1 MVSGV
6 RLKVGVKL
14 RSGSEIFMSILA
26 KNLKAIRKELGCTQ
40 SVMAEILKVGF
51 RTFVRY
57 EAGERDAPVS
67 VLVKIARLGNISLEQ
82 LLTTGIEPH
91 DIAPL
96 EKINKR
102 SNPAQIQSIDFKVG
116 HVTFKDPVQQE
127 MLTVD
132 DAEKRILTLFRKMP
146 PGLKKDCMDSMSQ
159 IVETGKVLSRLT
171 ENAGKGRTW
180 KRKIAQKVKIQI
192 KITPKPKTKRKPGR
206 KKLDKKALQEKIDK
220 LKMVTGAINK
230 ITVR

>member
-1 MVSGV
+1 
-6 RLKVGVKL
+6 
-14 RSGSEIFMSILA
+14 MSVLA
-26 KNLKAIRKELGCTQ
+26 KNLKTIRKELGCTQ
-40 SVMAEILKVGF
+40 SVMSEILKVGF

-82 LLTTGIEPH
+82 LLTTAIEPN

-96 EKINKR
+96 EKINR
-102 SNPAQIQSIDFKVG
+102 GATVQVQTIDFKVG
-116 HVTFKDPVQQE
+116 QVTFKDPDHQE
-127 MLTVD
+127 LMTID

-146 PGLKKDCMDSMSQ
+146 QRLKKDCMDSVAQ
-159 IVETGKVLSRLT
+159 IVETGRVISRLSDR
-171 ENAGKGRTW
+171 AGKGRKS
-180 KRKIAQKVKIQI
+180 KRKITPKIKIQ
-192 KITPKPKTKRKPGR
+192 TPPKPKTKRKPGR

-220 LKMVTGAINK
+220 LKIVTRAINK

>member
-1 MVSGV
+1 
-6 RLKVGVKL
+6 
-14 RSGSEIFMSILA
+14 MSVLA
-26 KNLKAIRKELGCTQ
+26 KNLKTIRKELGCTQ
-40 SVMAEILKVGF
+40 SVMSEILKVGF

-82 LLTTGIEPH
+82 LLTTGIEPN

-96 EKINKR
+96 EKINRGTTVKV
-102 SNPAQIQSIDFKVG
+102 QTIDFKVG
-116 HVTFKDPVQQE
+116 QVTFKDSDHQE
-127 MLTVD
+127 LMTID

-146 PGLKKDCMDSMSQ
+146 QRLKKDCIDSAGQ
-159 IVETGKVLSRLT
+159 IVETGRVISRLSDR
-171 ENAGKGRTW
+171 AGKGRKS
-180 KRKIAQKVKIQI
+180 KRKITPKVKIEI
-192 KITPKPKTKRKPGR
+192 KTPPKPKTKRKPGR

-220 LKMVTGAINK
+220 LKIVTRAINK

>member
-1 MVSGV
+1 
-6 RLKVGVKL
+6 
-14 RSGSEIFMSILA
+14 MSVLS
-26 KNLKAIRKELGCTQ
+26 KNLRTIRKELGCTQ
-40 SVMAEILKVGF
+40 SVMSEILKVGF

-82 LLTTGIEPH
+82 LLTTAIEPN

-96 EKINKR
+96 ERINR
-102 SNPAQIQSIDFKVG
+102 GTAVQVQSIDFKAG
-116 HVTFKDPVQQE
+116 LVTFKDPDHQE
-127 MLTVD
+127 LMTID

-146 PGLKKDCMDSMSQ
+146 PRLKKDCMDSVGQ
-159 IVETGKVLSRLT
+159 IVETGRVVSRLSDR
-171 ENAGKGRTW
+171 AGKGRVG
-180 KRKIAQKVKIQI
+180 KRKMMPKVKIEI
-192 KITPKPKTKRKPGR
+192 KTPKKPKAKRKPGR

-220 LKMVTGAINK
+220 LKIVTRAINK

>member
-1 MVSGV
+1 
-6 RLKVGVKL
+6 
-14 RSGSEIFMSILA
+14 MSVLS
-26 KNLKAIRKELGCTQ
+26 KNLKTIRKELGCTQ
-40 SVMAEILKVGF
+40 SVMSDILKVGF

-82 LLTTGIEPH
+82 LLTTAIEPN

-96 EKINKR
+96 EKINR
-102 SNPAQIQSIDFKVG
+102 GENVQVQSIDFKAG
-116 HVTFKDPVQQE
+116 QVTFKDSDHQE
-127 MLTVD
+127 LMTVD

-146 PGLKKDCMDSMSQ
+146 PRLKKDCMDSIGQ
-159 IVETGKVLSRLT
+159 IVETGRVVSRISDK
-171 ENAGKGRTW
+171 AGKGRKG
-180 KRKIAQKVKIQI
+180 KRKMIPKVKIEI
-192 KITPKPKTKRKPGR
+192 KTPQKPKPKRKPGR

-220 LKMVTGAINK
+220 LKIVTRAINK

>member
-1 MVSGV
+1 
-6 RLKVGVKL
+6 
-14 RSGSEIFMSILA
+14 MSVLA
-26 KNLKAIRKELGCTQ
+26 KNLKTIRKELGCTQ
-40 SVMAEILKVGF
+40 SVMSEILKVGF

-82 LLTTGIEPH
+82 LLTTAIEPN

-96 EKINKR
+96 EKINKGETV
-102 SNPAQIQSIDFKVG
+102 QIQSIDFNSG
-116 HVTFKDPVQQE
+116 QVTFKDPEHQE
-127 MLTVD
+127 LMTID

-146 PGLKKDCMDSMSQ
+146 PRLKKDCMDSVGQ
-159 IVETGKVLSRLT
+159 IVETGKVVSRLSDR
-171 ENAGKGRTW
+171 AGKGRKG
-180 KRKIAQKVKIQI
+180 KRKITPKVKIEI
-192 KITPKPKTKRKPGR
+192 KTPPKPKTKRKPGR

-220 LKMVTGAINK
+220 LKIVTRAINK

>member
-1 MVSGV
+1 
-6 RLKVGVKL
+6 
-14 RSGSEIFMSILA
+14 MSVLA
-26 KNLKAIRKELGCTQ
+26 KNLKTIRKELGCTQ
-40 SVMAEILKVGF
+40 SVMSEILKVGF

-82 LLTTGIEPH
+82 LLTTAIEPN

-96 EKINKR
+96 EKINR
-102 SNPAQIQSIDFKVG
+102 GETVQVQTIDFKVG
-116 HVTFKDPVQQE
+116 QVTFKDRDHQE
-127 MLTVD
+127 LMTID

-146 PGLKKDCMDSMSQ
+146 QGLKKDCMDSVGQ
-159 IVETGKVLSRLT
+159 TVETGRVISRLSDR
-171 ENAGKGRTW
+171 AGKERKS
-180 KRKIAQKVKIQI
+180 KRKITPKVKIEI
-192 KITPKPKTKRKPGR
+192 KTPPKPKTKRKPGR

-220 LKMVTGAINK
+220 LKIVTRAINK

>member
-1 MVSGV
+1 
-6 RLKVGVKL
+6 
-14 RSGSEIFMSILA
+14 MSVLA
-26 KNLKAIRKELGCTQ
+26 KNLKTIRKELGCTQ
-40 SVMAEILKVGF
+40 SVMSEILKVGF

-82 LLTTGIEPH
+82 LLTTAIEPN

-96 EKINKR
+96 EKINR
-102 SNPAQIQSIDFKVG
+102 GATVQVQTIDFKVG
-116 HVTFKDPVQQE
+116 QVTFKDPDHQE
-127 MLTVD
+127 LMTID

-146 PGLKKDCMDSMSQ
+146 QRLKKDCMDSVGQ
-159 IVETGKVLSRLT
+159 IVETGRVISRLSDR
-171 ENAGKGRTW
+171 AGKGSKS
-180 KRKIAQKVKIQI
+180 KRKITPKVKIEI
-192 KITPKPKTKRKPGR
+192 KTPQKPKTKRKPGR

-220 LKMVTGAINK
+220 LKIVTRAINK